1 MTVLSPNNST
11 NKIIIQNF
19 VNKTLVEAEK
29 VDYSD
34 YDYDYYFDYCQNPT
48 LTQLN
53 STQLKATRVEV
64 RLSSHLKQ

>member
-34 YDYDYYFDYCQNPT
+34 YDYDYYFDYYQNPT

-53 STQLKATRVEV
+53 STQ
-64 RLSSHLKQ
+64 SN

>member
-53 STQLKATRVEV
+53 ST
-64 RLSSHLKQ
+64 